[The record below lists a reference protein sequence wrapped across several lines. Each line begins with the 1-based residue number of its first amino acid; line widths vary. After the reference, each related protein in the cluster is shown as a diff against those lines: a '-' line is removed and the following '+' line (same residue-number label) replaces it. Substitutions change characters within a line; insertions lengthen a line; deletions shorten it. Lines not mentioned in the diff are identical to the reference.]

1 MEELESAL
9 KKYNMGDEKTIK
21 EIIAEVD
28 TDHVINFFLL
38 FFAPSISIYFFSIII
53 ITFTFNNNVILENA
67 IIILLGNTASSFFIE
82 QVYNFSCLFFFY

>member
-28 TDHVINFFLL
+28 TD
-38 FFAPSISIYFFSIII
+38 
-53 ITFTFNNNVILENA
+53 NV
-67 IIILLGNTASSFFIE
+67 
-82 QVYNFSCLFFFY
+82 LFFFFLFFFSRLPLYLMGFNLVLIVGYPSVKL

>member
-28 TDHVINFFLL
+28 TDNVCFFFLL
-38 FFAPSISIYFFSIII
+38 YSIIFHCI
-53 ITFTFNNNVILENA
+53 KYNQTLENNICA
-67 IIILLGNTASSFFIE
+67 WMKIKISNLIIGVCILKEANIWPLTSDVF
-82 QVYNFSCLFFFY
+82 

>member
-28 TDHVINFFLL
+28 TDNVRSYFLH
-38 FFAPSISIYFFSIII
+38 PSCHWCAYPRVKF
-53 ITFTFNNNVILENA
+53 
-67 IIILLGNTASSFFIE
+67 
-82 QVYNFSCLFFFY
+82 

>member
-28 TDHVINFFLL
+28 TDNVQFF
-38 FFAPSISIYFFSIII
+38 FRPSLYFFRYIYS
-53 ITFTFNNNVILENA
+53 
-67 IIILLGNTASSFFIE
+67 
-82 QVYNFSCLFFFY
+82 VYQT

>member
-28 TDHVINFFLL
+28 TD
-38 FFAPSISIYFFSIII
+38 
-53 ITFTFNNNVILENA
+53 NVQFC
-67 IIILLGNTASSFFIE
+67 SSF
-82 QVYNFSCLFFFY
+82 

>member
-28 TDHVINFFLL
+28 TDNVVNFFLP
-38 FFAPSISIYFFSIII
+38 FFAPSISVYFFTI
-53 ITFTFNNNVILENA
+53 ITITFNNNVILEND
-67 IIILLGNTASSFFIE
+67 IIIFLGNTASSFLI
-82 QVYNFSCLFFFY
+82 

>member
-28 TDHVINFFLL
+28 TDNVVTFLLPIFLFLYISIYIFFLL
-38 FFAPSISIYFFSIII
+38 SP
-53 ITFTFNNNVILENA
+53 L
-67 IIILLGNTASSFFIE
+67 
-82 QVYNFSCLFFFY
+82 